1 MEEVKQTT
9 NRYNSAQA
17 FASNPTFLQIFRE
30 GTGST

>member
-1 MEEVKQTT
+1 MEEVKQTA
-9 NRYNSAQA
+9 NRYNFAQA